1 MTPVAEAEPT
11 VKENDTVFS
20 SMVNDVT
27 ESEVTVKADQSSH
40 LLEEREN
47 SSIQDTSKTFMES
60 GNPLL
65 DEKLE
70 QGLIPKLS
78 DNALDEEELLLGD
91 LEGQM
96 NSFVMHN
103 KDHLDR
109 LKSVRL
115 SKGVDIKSNSILSKL
130 VSTEPEN
137 PYNAGNEFEMKEGEQ
152 RRKSTIPNEES
163 YLKDLEA

>member
-70 QGLIPKLS
+70 QGLISKLS
-78 DNALDEEELLLGD
+78 DDALDEEELLLGD

-109 LKSVRL
+109 L
-115 SKGVDIKSNSILSKL
+115 
-130 VSTEPEN
+130 
-137 PYNAGNEFEMKEGEQ
+137 
-152 RRKSTIPNEES
+152 
-163 YLKDLEA
+163 